1 MEMTQAPALHGPA
14 GASPAWLDRYPA
26 A

>member
-1 MEMTQAPALHGPA
+1 MTQAPALHGPA